1 MRFRRHFI
9 RKALLLG
16 GLASLLLAAGCQY
29 TTTPADLLIAPKP
42 VPENAALTD
51 ALHTILPL
59 QAKLS
64 VVTHEDANSAIL
76 QLDGDG
82 DGRKEAFVVFADESG
97 TQRVMVLEQTSG
109 GWRERFTFA
118 ETSTY
123 GVDVLRAA
131 DLDGDGVPEV
141 MIGWNQ
147 FGEPQHILTLYHIGR
162 TAGQKGAPRP
172 LAELPYDTMGIGD
185 ADGDGRPEIGLI
197 QLQRLKLT
205 AGIDIYRFADGEAA
219 KLASA
224 PLDGSVNAYLQVKLG
239 QLAPGQYGVVG
250 DAAIGTNSSTTTMLA
265 WEDGALAR
273 IYPPKSPGDENV
285 QTNANAVL
293 SGDANGDGMLDIPQL
308 TEAPGQADG
317 VPYSDLLWIEVDKQ
331 WDGQGGFLTVAR
343 RYADAGNAYAIQIP
357 DEWTGFTFR
366 RPAGGGPSDIALD
379 AYDEETGQRA
389 EVLTVRA
396 AALDAW
402 DDREGELQADDV
414 RYLKLG
420 TADGLVYYAVWHDKL
435 QEGGRLTTAGP
446 GSFPPDEAEMKRL
459 FKLLTP

>member
-1 MRFRRHFI
+1 MRIRRHFI

-29 TTTPADLLIAPKP
+29 TTTPADLLMAPKP
-42 VPENAALTD
+42 VPENAALTE
-51 ALHTILPL
+51 ALRTILPL

-64 VVTHEDANSAIL
+64 VVTHEEADSAIL

-109 GWRERFTFA
+109 GWRQRFTFA
-118 ETSTY
+118 ETSAY

-131 DLDGDGVPEV
+131 DLDGDGIPEV

-162 TAGQKGAPRP
+162 EAGETGPPKP

-185 ADGDGRPEIGLI
+185 ADGDGSPEIGLI

-205 AGIDIYRFADGEAA
+205 AGLDLYRFAEGEAV

-239 QLAPGQYGVVG
+239 QLAPDKYGVVG
-250 DAAIGTNSSTTTMLA
+250 DAAIGSNSSTTTMLV
-265 WEDGALAR
+265 WEDGKLVQ
-273 IYPPKSPGDENV
+273 IYPPKSPSDENV

-293 SGDANGDGMLDIPQL
+293 SGDANGDGMLDIPL
-308 TEAPGQADG
+308 LAEAPGQSDG

-331 WDGQGGFLTVAR
+331 WNGRGGFLVVAR
-343 RYADAGNAYAIQIP
+343 RYTDAGGTFAIQIP
-357 DEWTGFTFR
+357 SEWTGFTFR
-366 RPAGGGPSDIALD
+366 RPADGSPSDIALD
-379 AYDEETGQRA
+379 AYDEESGRRA
-389 EVLTVRA
+389 EVLTVRV

-402 DDREGELQADDV
+402 DDREGKLQADEA

-420 TADGLVYYAVWHDKL
+420 AADGLVYYAVWHDKL
-435 QEGGRLTTAGP
+435 LEGGRLSAAGP

-459 FKLLTP
+459 FKLQAP